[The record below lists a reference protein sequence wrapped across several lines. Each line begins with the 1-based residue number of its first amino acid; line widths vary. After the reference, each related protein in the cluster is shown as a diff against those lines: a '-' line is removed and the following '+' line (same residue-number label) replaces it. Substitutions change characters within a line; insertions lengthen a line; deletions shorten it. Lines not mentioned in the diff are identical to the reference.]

1 MGVTHL
7 HQIAT
12 TTACLCSAILEEHS
26 VWWIS
31 ESAQE
36 AFTWLSL
43 CLRRSNSRLVWLA
56 LKHTQA
62 KIQNF
67 LRKLK
72 GLNIWIRKL
81 FHS

>member
-1 MGVTHL
+1 MGVSRL
-7 HQIAT
+7 HPIAT
-12 TTACLCSAILEEHS
+12 TTACFRLEILEKHS

-31 ESAQE
+31 ERARE

-43 CLRRSNSRLVWLA
+43 RLCRSNSKLVWLA
-56 LKHTQA
+56 LNYIQA

-81 FHS
+81 FQS